1 MHLEP
6 LRWLDKMPQT
16 RYRAGSKYRASL
28 RGRARVEE
36 LCFKRAEQKSQDR
49 ALGYHI
55 GDELI
60 GVLAG
65 LVTGWWVHWVVW

>member
-1 MHLEP
+1 
-6 LRWLDKMPQT
+6 
-16 RYRAGSKYRASL
+16 
-28 RGRARVEE
+28 VEE